1 MIVLRGGHWP
11 GVVANAVIPAL
22 WKGKAVRLF
31 EPRSSRPARAKWQ
44 NSSLEKTQNWC
55 IYSKSLKR
63 LINVV
68 ILREGR
74 KRISE
79 RRI

>member
-44 NSSLEKTQNWC
+44 NSSLEKTQNSVGVVVQAC
-55 IYSKSLKR
+55 SPSYS
-63 LINVV
+63 
-68 ILREGR
+68 GG
-74 KRISE
+74 
-79 RRI
+79 